1 MYRQRPEAGQS
12 PQHRIQIPR
21 RLVQRSMPDAHGRKV
36 TSEIDIQTQV
46 ESTVYPGAKRPRTF
60 SPFTGLKDWRALA
73 GPEDNAMTDRSA
85 ELERNRRRLGRIE
98 FEMMTATLW
107 VLAGAV
113 IALFF
118 LS

>member
-1 MYRQRPEAGQS
+1 MRENSYVVVASKLIIGAVIRGGPFSYYCGVADQ
-12 PQHRIQIPR
+12 
-21 RLVQRSMPDAHGRKV
+21 
-36 TSEIDIQTQV
+36 
-46 ESTVYPGAKRPRTF
+46 STVYPGAKRPRTF
-60 SPFTGLKDWRALA
+60 FPFTGLKDWRALA

-85 ELERNRRRLGRIE
+85 GLERNGRRLGRIE
-98 FEMMTATLW
+98 FEMMTVTLW

>member
-1 MYRQRPEAGQS
+1 MLTDQ
-12 PQHRIQIPR
+12 
-21 RLVQRSMPDAHGRKV
+21 
-36 TSEIDIQTQV
+36 
-46 ESTVYPGAKRPRTF
+46 STVYPGAKRPRTF
-60 SPFTGLKDWRALA
+60 FPFTGLKDWRALA

-85 ELERNRRRLGRIE
+85 GLERNGRRLGRIE